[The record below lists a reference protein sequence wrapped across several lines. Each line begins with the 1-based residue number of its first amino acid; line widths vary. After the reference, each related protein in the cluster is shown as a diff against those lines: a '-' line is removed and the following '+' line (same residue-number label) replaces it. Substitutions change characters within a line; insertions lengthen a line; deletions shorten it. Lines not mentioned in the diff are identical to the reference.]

1 MMIIIIIKKIVLMI
15 MVILIIFLVINVVKS
30 IKKKLVELKF
40 FPYLFAQHRNYMVY
54 EVRNSFFEK

>member
-1 MMIIIIIKKIVLMI
+1 MI
-15 MVILIIFLVINVVKS
+15 MVILINFLVINVVKS
-30 IKKKLVELKF
+30 IIKILVELKF

>member
-1 MMIIIIIKKIVLMI
+1 MI
-15 MVILIIFLVINVVKS
+15 MVILINFLVINVVKS
-30 IKKKLVELKF
+30 IIKNLVELKF

>member
-1 MMIIIIIKKIVLMI
+1 MI
-15 MVILIIFLVINVVKS
+15 MVIMINFLVINVVKS